1 MGSTAERRINTS
13 CLLQKVLLL
22 LWVTSCQSTVT
33 EKQLLVDRTNRA
45 SHHFTQ
51 SITSLAFLLPG
62 FGGFVLTQIITFYPQ
77 NLVLLR
83 FWRRRIRVEFDQNPY
98 WIQDNCPPGTGKT
111 VKTDQVRRTTVF
123 HWWCMRG
130 RADSKLRT
138 FVWLGSSKHVS
149 FTARRVF
156 QLCRCD
162 HSTHTHTHRGPGPT
176 SMCTHATKAATASTP
191 AWPESLHLCC
201 LASFWYLH
209 PPSPTSPPAPLG
221 SPPTSRLGLSS
232 REPPPL
238 SLAEYFS
245 PWEMFLF

>member
-22 LWVTSCQSTVT
+22 LWVTSCQSMMT

-62 FGGFVLTQIITFYPQ
+62 FSGFVLTQNITFYPQ
-77 NLVLLR
+77 NSVLLR
-83 FWRRRIRVEFDQNPY
+83 FWMRRVRVEFDGNPY

-138 FVWLGSSKHVS
+138 FVRLVGSKHVS
-149 FTARRVF
+149 FTASEKSLSAV
-156 QLCRCD
+156 QMWPQ
-162 HSTHTHTHRGPGPT
+162 HTHAHTPGGWAHIHV
-176 SMCTHATKAATASTP
+176 HARHKS
-191 AWPESLHLCC
+191 SYCLHSCMARKPSPLLSC
-201 LASFWYLH
+201 LLLV
-209 PPSPTSPPAPLG
+209 PSPTLSHL
-221 SPPTSRLGLSS
+221 PTSSPR
-232 REPPPL
+232 
-238 SLAEYFS
+238 FS
-245 PWEMFLF
+245 THLQAWSF